1 MLAVGLISGASHAFE
16 EVHELRGHGET
27 SLVWGDENMDKRI
40 SNTVK
45 VFRFFGLAGKMSQ
58 VQFGVWISS
67 IIILTYLQISHNYY
81 GMPLPNVKACF
92 KTRNP
97 VPANAVVEVNEEV
110 QVQFDNKVDVVC
122 VKCGEEP

>member
-16 EVHELRGHGET
+16 EVHELRGQGET
-27 SLVWGDENMDKRI
+27 NLVWGDEDMDKNI

-45 VFRFFGLAGKMSQ
+45 VFRFFGLSGKMSQ

-67 IIILTYLQISHNYY
+67 IIILTYFQISHNYY
-81 GMPLPNVKACF
+81 GKPLPSVNACF

-97 VPANAVVEVNEEV
+97 EPVAVGVNENTEEIELG
-110 QVQFDNKVDVVC
+110 KVDVLC
-122 VKCGEEP
+122 V